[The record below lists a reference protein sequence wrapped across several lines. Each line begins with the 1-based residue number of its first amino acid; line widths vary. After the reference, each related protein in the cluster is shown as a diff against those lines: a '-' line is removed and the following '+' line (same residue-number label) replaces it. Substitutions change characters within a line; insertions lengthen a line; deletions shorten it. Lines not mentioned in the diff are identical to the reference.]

1 MILRRMLLAFPLLAG
16 LTLPFAAL
24 AADRGGVDVEAL
36 ARIRPGMPAAVLQ
49 AALGRHWREPPP
61 DRFVWQDGTLDTH
74 HSTRGMKVWVWTD
87 ADLDTPAFQ

>member
-1 MILRRMLLAFPLLAG
+1 MPRHLL
-16 LTLPFAAL
+16 LTLALVWSLVSPLAAL
-24 AADRGGVDVEAL
+24 AVDRDGVDVEAL
-36 ARIRPGMPAAVLQ
+36 AKIRPGMPASALQ

-74 HSTRGMKVWVWTD
+74 HSTRGVKVWVWTD